1 MTKTIA
7 FITLTIKSLI
17 IIQIKYYYR
26 MSIEILRE
34 NKIAKKIKRTQT
46 QYPVIIEQELKQ

>member
-26 MSIEILRE
+26 MSIEILTE

>member
-26 MSIEILRE
+26 MSIEILTE
-34 NKIAKKIKRTQT
+34 NKIAKKIKWTQT